1 MKKVSI
7 LIPVYNEEA
16 SLPLLYPELCNII
29 DHQDYIDKYEWEILF
44 VNDGSTDSTLKLLKE
59 IRMRDSRVN
68 FIDLSR
74 NFGKESAML
83 AGFDYVTGSCV
94 IIMDADLQ
102 DPPYLIHEMLLK
114 WEEGYDDVYAK
125 RTSRG
130 SESWLRK
137 KFSLLF
143 YWILS
148 KTTKMETLS
157 NVGDFRLL
165 DRQCI
170 EALKKLRETERYTK
184 GLFCWIGYKKICI
197 EFERGD
203 RRAGTSAWNFIS
215 LLKLAVNGIV
225 SFTTFPLRISTIMGL
240 IISLIA
246 FVYLIFIVV
255 KTILYGDP
263 VAGFPTII
271 SVILLLGGIQL
282 LCIGIIG
289 EYVAR
294 IFNEVKGR
302 PVYFVREYNGK
313 LVK

>member
-59 IRMRDSRVN
+59 MRMRDSRVN